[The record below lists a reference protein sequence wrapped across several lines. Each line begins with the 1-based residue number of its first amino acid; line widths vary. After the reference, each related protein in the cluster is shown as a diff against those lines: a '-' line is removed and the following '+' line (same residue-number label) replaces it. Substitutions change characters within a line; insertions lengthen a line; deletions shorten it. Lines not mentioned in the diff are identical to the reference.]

1 MNELP
6 QLTDFQ
12 AIFSP
17 ALQTFFRNYREQVAP
32 LWPLAKDMFEKLAEF
47 TLRGGKRTRPA
58 LLYYSYIG
66 FSGKNPEKLLPLCVA
81 CELMQSFLL
90 IHDDIMDQ
98 SDIRRGGKTIHQQF
112 SDKRPYSG
120 ESMAI
125 LVGNLAGYLGLRAIS
140 DVEFEPMQKNQIM
153 DLYSQICID
162 AGYGQALDISFETLD
177 SLNEEKIYTIYR
189 YKTARYT
196 SEFPLLSAAILA
208 NQDEKTLLCIKDI
221 AIDLGILFQIRDDI
235 LGLFGDDET
244 TGKQSS
250 LDLIQGKK
258 TLLVCKAFEK
268 SNTQQKQHLSYV
280 YGNADA
286 TTDDIALA
294 KKMIVDTGALFY
306 ADEMIKKRSAR
317 ALNEIESLHLES
329 TGEIF
334 LKDLVQYCGNRNH

>member
-12 AIFSP
+12 AIFLP
-17 ALQTFFRNYREQVAP
+17 ALQTFFNNYRQQVEP

-66 FSGKNPEKLLPLCVA
+66 FAGKNPEKLLSLCVA

-140 DVEFEPMQKNQIM
+140 ETEFDPVQKNQIM

-162 AGYGQALDISFETLD
+162 AGYGQALDISFETLN
-177 SLNEEKIYTIYR
+177 SLDEEKIYTIYR

-196 SEFPLLSAAILA
+196 SEFPLLSAGILA
-208 NQDEKTLLCIKDI
+208 NQDKKTLLCIKDI
-221 AIDLGILFQIRDDI
+221 AVDLGILFQIRDDI
-235 LGLFGDDET
+235 LGLFGDDEV

-268 SNTQQKQHLSYV
+268 SNAQQKQHLSYV
-280 YGNADA
+280 YGNSHA
-286 TTDDIALA
+286 TPDDIASA
-294 KKMIVDTGALFY
+294 KKIIVDTGALSY
-306 ADEMIKKRSAR
+306 ANEIIKKRSVR
-317 ALNEIESLHLES
+317 ALSEIQTLQLQPV
-329 TGEIF
+329 GETF
-334 LKDLVQYCGNRNH
+334 LKELVYYCGNRNY